1 LIVPEIHF
9 YLLSLFHS
17 LMPEIWLR
25 YGTTEVVL
33 DIKFENLASQISSNF
48 QALPE
53 EEVRA
58 AVTSVPLTDNMLVL
72 ALSPSKAAAR
82 AVAMI
87 AQAASAKGFG
97 VTVDV
102 PAKMAGALRANL
114 TATAGGETVSI
125 NRVDYQS
132 LQERIKK
139 FQSNVIVSTV
149 AYDPLFGY
157 AGSTTTLLRNFLPE
171 QMSEA
176 FKSRRDNI
184 PSPGEEGEPLKAA
197 ISSSAAIPGTCIEL
211 VANSSG
217 IAGVHTGTM
226 AEAFGKA
233 VSQLKSISVID
244 TDPAKC
250 VILSA
255 SGEAGIHSTLSSSLN
270 SLWNAVHIVKGG
282 GTAIL
287 VAENRDGIG
296 AGALQMF
303 IEGRLKPEELGQ
315 TAYVDGLEH
324 LLYIQELRQRCELGL
339 VSTLPHYYSKT
350 KLGFATYTGM
360 KDIIEKL
367 PEKIGKS
374 YRAIVLSDADITIL
388 RQRV

>member
-1 LIVPEIHF
+1 
-9 YLLSLFHS
+9 
-17 LMPEIWLR
+17 MPEIWLR

-33 DIKFENLASQISSNF
+33 DIKFENLASQISSSF
-48 QALPE
+48 QTLPE
-53 EEVRA
+53 EEARA
-58 AVTSVPLTDNMLVL
+58 AITSVPLTDNMLVL

-82 AVAMI
+82 AVALI
-87 AQAASAKGFG
+87 AESASAKSFAI
-97 VTVDV
+97 TVDV
-102 PAKMAGALRANL
+102 PARMAGALRTNL
-114 TATAGGETVSI
+114 TAAAGGEAISI

-139 FQSNVIVSTV
+139 FQSNAIVST
-149 AYDPLFGY
+149 AGYDPLFGY
-157 AGSTTTLLRNFLPE
+157 AGSATTLLRNFLPE
-171 QMSEA
+171 QMGEA
-176 FKSRRDNI
+176 FRSRRDNI

-217 IAGVHTGTM
+217 IAGVHTGTI

-233 VSQLKSISVID
+233 ISQLKSISVVD
-244 TDPAKC
+244 ADPAKC
-250 VILSA
+250 AILSA
-255 SGEAGIHSTLSSSLN
+255 SGEAGNHSTLASSLN
-270 SLWNAVHIVKGG
+270 SLWNAVHIVKDG

-287 VAENRDGIG
+287 VAENRDGVG
-296 AGALQMF
+296 GGALQMF
-303 IEGRLKPEELGQ
+303 IEGRLRPEELAQ

-324 LLYIQELRQRCELGL
+324 LLYIHELKQRCELGL

-350 KLGFATYTGM
+350 KLGFSTYAGM
-360 KDIIEKL
+360 KDIMEKL

-388 RQRV
+388 RPRV